1 MLTNR
6 FLEHRNIHEYITYV
20 FKIDAYIHSMYY
32 IPKHTDSQFD
42 FFKSSPSTIPRP
54 EEKRKIEKIDKPI
67 WSLFLPIDSI
77 K

>member
-20 FKIDAYIHSMYY
+20 FKIDAYIG
-32 IPKHTDSQFD
+32 KHTDSEFD
-42 FFKSSPSTIPRP
+42 FFESSHSTIPRP

>member
-1 MLTNR
+1 MYL
-6 FLEHRNIHEYITYV
+6 
-20 FKIDAYIHSMYY
+20 KSMRTY
-32 IPKHTDSQFD
+32 IPKHTDSEFD
-42 FFKSSPSTIPRP
+42 FFESSHSTIPRP